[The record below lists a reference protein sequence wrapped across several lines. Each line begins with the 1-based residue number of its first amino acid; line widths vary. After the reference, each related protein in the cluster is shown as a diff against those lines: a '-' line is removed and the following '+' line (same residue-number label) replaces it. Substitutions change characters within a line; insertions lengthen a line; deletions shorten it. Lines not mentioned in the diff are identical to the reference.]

1 MGFSI
6 VRYIFNLTKGNN
18 MPLIV
23 NYTKHQN
30 WSAKSQKFDDPKMR
44 TEADQIGH
52 LLLTIGVS
60 EISDKT
66 INEVIIRKLI
76 LDRFYGSQDHTIK
89 EYKEIFNKH
98 IMTATSD
105 AVISVNGLSL
115 LSKNT
120 LHKSAIWE
128 WFLKAFP

>member
-1 MGFSI
+1 MGLSVIRF
-6 VRYIFNLTKGNN
+6 IFNLTKGNN

-52 LLLTIGVS
+52 LLMTIGVS

-98 IMTATSD
+98 I
-105 AVISVNGLSL
+105 GLFIEGRWA
-115 LSKNT
+115 NT
-120 LHKSAIWE
+120 ETRWKFVARHAKGMMHDIAYKINN
-128 WFLKAFP
+128 